1 MRIRGLE
8 CLVSILKCMVEWS
21 RDLYV
26 NPSVPADQQPLSDP
40 PDPAPETPLPRYG
53 SAGSLSSANSSL
65 TGNKEVPDSPEQY
78 EVQKQQKEVWEAGI
92 EIFSR
97 KPGKGVQYLQEQ
109 GLLGTSPE
117 DVARWLHLDE
127 RLDKT
132 AIGDF
137 LGDHNHNQVMYHYI
151 DQMNFAERD
160 LVTALRY
167 FLEGFRLPGEAQK
180 IDRLMEKFAS
190 RYCECNP
197 NNGLFTSA
205 DTAYILGFSIIM
217 LTTDLHS
224 PQVKNK
230 MTKEQYIRY
239 IFLIESCNLIFVLQN
254 DGVL

>member
-65 TGNKEVPDSPEQY
+65 IGNKEVPDSPEQY
-78 EVQKQQKEVWEAGI
+78 EVQKQQKEVWETGI

-137 LGDHNHNQVMYHYI
+137 LGDHNHNQVI
-151 DQMNFAERD
+151 EN
-160 LVTALRY
+160 V
-167 FLEGFRLPGEAQK
+167 K
-180 IDRLMEKFAS
+180 IVQAICD
-190 RYCECNP
+190 N
-197 NNGLFTSA
+197 
-205 DTAYILGFSIIM
+205 I
-217 LTTDLHS
+217 
-224 PQVKNK
+224 
-230 MTKEQYIRY
+230 
-239 IFLIESCNLIFVLQN
+239 
-254 DGVL
+254 

>member
-26 NPSVPADQQPLSDP
+26 NPGVPVDQQLPTEP
-40 PDPAPETPLPRYG
+40 PDPPLGQPSLPRYG

-65 TGNKEVPDSPEQY
+65 IGIKEMPDSPEQF

-92 EIFSR
+92 EIFNR
-97 KPGKGVQYLQEQ
+97 KPAKGIQYLQEQ
-109 GLLGTSPE
+109 HLLGTAPD
-117 DVARWLHLDE
+117 DVARFLHNDE

-137 LGDHNHNQVMYHYI
+137 LGDHNHNQTMYNYI
-151 DQMNFAERD
+151 DQMDFANRD

-197 NNGLFTSA
+197 
-205 DTAYILGFSIIM
+205 
-217 LTTDLHS
+217 
-224 PQVKNK
+224 K
-230 MTKEQYIRY
+230 
-239 IFLIESCNLIFVLQN
+239 
-254 DGVL
+254 